1 MIDQAREW
9 LERLHAS
16 NAPEADMALDLLGR
30 LDEAASR
37 EESDTGEL
45 EDALEE
51 AERYGRIV
59 DDCAD
64 AIVATDALW
73 VPNGLKPDDPV
84 HAIRTLAQ
92 CCHDLCCAL
101 GADGPEEAIAMART
115 LREAF
120 E

>member
-16 NAPEADMALDLLGR
+16 NAPEADMALDLLAR
-30 LDEAASR
+30 LDELQADAQ
-37 EESDTGEL
+37 GEL
-45 EDALEE
+45 ADALMTAADLERE
-51 AERYGRIV
+51 AEVLETERRRL
-59 DDCAD
+59 DDEC
-64 AIVATDALW
+64 DAL
-73 VPNGLKPDDPV
+73 
-84 HAIRTLAQ
+84 TAQ
-92 CCHDLCCAL
+92 LTELEEAL

>member
-9 LERLHAS
+9 LERLHVS

-30 LDEAASR
+30 LDELQTAEDEACAVLEKHGDLEAKLAACER
-37 EESDTGEL
+37 AIFDTDGK
-45 EDALEE
+45 
-51 AERYGRIV
+51 
-59 DDCAD
+59 
-64 AIVATDALW
+64 W
-73 VPNGLKPDDPV
+73 VPNGLEPDDPE
-84 HAIRTLAQ
+84 HAIVALSDA
-92 CCHDLCCAL
+92 CDALCEAL

>member
-30 LDEAASR
+30 LDELQTAEDEACAVQAKHDAVSDAWNEVEAAIM
-37 EESDTGEL
+37 L
-45 EDALEE
+45 
-51 AERYGRIV
+51 
-59 DDCAD
+59 
-64 AIVATDALW
+64 TDQLW
-73 VPNGLKPDDPV
+73 VPNGLDPEHPAQAV
-84 HAIRTLAQ
+84 TKLATA
-92 CCHDLCCAL
+92 CHDLCCAL

>member
-9 LERLHAS
+9 LERLHVS

-30 LDEAASR
+30 LDSGEDSAA
-37 EESDTGEL
+37 DDYAQEL
-45 EDALEE
+45 QQAHDDLE
-51 AERYGRIV
+51 RIV

-73 VPNGLKPDDPV
+73 VPEGLEPAKPV
-84 HAIRTLAQ
+84 EAIRVLAAI
-92 CCHDLCCAL
+92 CHDLCCAL

>member
-30 LDEAASR
+30 LDEF
-37 EESDTGEL
+37 G
-45 EDALEE
+45 ALEE
-51 AERYGRIV
+51 ADDGIDDERRELRATLDEV
-59 DDCAD
+59 EE
-64 AIVATDALW
+64 AIMQTDQLW
-73 VPNGLKPDDPV
+73 VPNGLDHEQPAQAVTK
-84 HAIRTLAQ
+84 LAAT
-92 CCHDLCCAL
+92 CHDLCEAL

>member
-9 LERLHAS
+9 LGRLHAG

-30 LDEAASR
+30 LDEF
-37 EESDTGEL
+37 G
-45 EDALEE
+45 ALEE
-51 AERYGRIV
+51 ADDGIDDERRELRATL
-59 DDCAD
+59 DDVEG
-64 AIVATDALW
+64 AIMATDALW
-73 VPNGLKPDDPV
+73 VPNGLDHEHPAQAVTKL
-84 HAIRTLAQ
+84 AIA
-92 CCHDLCCAL
+92 CHDLCEAL

>member
-16 NAPEADMALDLLGR
+16 NAPEADMALDLLRR
-30 LDEAASR
+30 LDEAADR

-45 EDALEE
+45 ADALEQ

-64 AIVATDALW
+64 AIIATDALW
-73 VPNGLKPDDPV
+73 VPEGLDHERPAMAV
-84 HAIRTLAQ
+84 QSLAQ

>member
-30 LDEAASR
+30 LDEVDSEAAEELADALKTAADLER
-37 EESDTGEL
+37 EAEGLEEERRRLDDECDALTAQLTEL
-45 EDALEE
+45 E
-51 AERYGRIV
+51 R
-59 DDCAD
+59 
-64 AIVATDALW
+64 
-73 VPNGLKPDDPV
+73 
-84 HAIRTLAQ
+84 
-92 CCHDLCCAL
+92 AL

>member
-30 LDEAASR
+30 LVELQAAEDEACAVQEKHDAAR
-37 EESDTGEL
+37 ETLDEV
-45 EDALEE
+45 E
-51 AERYGRIV
+51 A
-59 DDCAD
+59 
-64 AIVATDALW
+64 AIMQTDQLW
-73 VPNGLKPDDPV
+73 VPNGLDHEQPAQAVTK
-84 HAIRTLAQ
+84 LATA
-92 CCHDLCCAL
+92 CHDLCEAL

>member
-16 NAPEADMALDLLGR
+16 NAPEADMALDLLRR
-30 LDEAASR
+30 LDSGEDSAADDYAQELQQAHDDLEREAKSIEAA
-37 EESDTGEL
+37 
-45 EDALEE
+45 
-51 AERYGRIV
+51 IF
-59 DDCAD
+59 
-64 AIVATDALW
+64 ATDALW
-73 VPNGLKPDDPV
+73 VPEGLEPDDPV

-92 CCHDLCCAL
+92 CCHDLCEAL

>member
-30 LDEAASR
+30 LDDRAAVEEA
-37 EESDTGEL
+37 ETGEL

-51 AERYGRIV
+51 AERFGRTV

-64 AIVATDALW
+64 AIIATDALW
-73 VPNGLKPDDPV
+73 VPEGLEPAQPV

>member
-30 LDEAASR
+30 LDELQTAEDEACAVQEKHDDLEAKLAAC
-37 EESDTGEL
+37 EQAIFDTDGK
-45 EDALEE
+45 
-51 AERYGRIV
+51 
-59 DDCAD
+59 
-64 AIVATDALW
+64 W
-73 VPNGLKPDDPV
+73 VPNGLEPDDPE
-84 HAIRTLAQ
+84 HAIVALSDA
-92 CCHDLCCAL
+92 CNDLCEAL

>member
-16 NAPEADMALDLLGR
+16 NAPEADIALDLLGR
-30 LDEAASR
+30 LDEAGDATS
-37 EESDTGEL
+37 EELADALKTAEDLESETYAQSSTIDRLEGECDALTAQLTEL
-45 EDALEE
+45 EE
-51 AERYGRIV
+51 
-59 DDCAD
+59 
-64 AIVATDALW
+64 
-73 VPNGLKPDDPV
+73 
-84 HAIRTLAQ
+84 
-92 CCHDLCCAL
+92 AL

>member
-30 LDEAASR
+30 LDEINGDADARIDELAAEADGLEGDNR
-37 EESDTGEL
+37 ELRADNDRLEGECDALTAQLTEL
-45 EDALEE
+45 EE
-51 AERYGRIV
+51 
-59 DDCAD
+59 
-64 AIVATDALW
+64 
-73 VPNGLKPDDPV
+73 
-84 HAIRTLAQ
+84 
-92 CCHDLCCAL
+92 AL